1 MAVASL
7 RYRPN
12 ATPAEESKG
21 GFVVFSGE
29 AQEFHYWFFRT
40 KLKLECIPPM
50 PGMEDLSVTESETG
64 DASFE
69 QVEDEVLPDEVEVE
83 GPGRRTPWRDR
94 GEEG

>member
-7 RYRPN
+7 RYRPG

-40 KLKLECIPPM
+40 KLKLECVPPM
-50 PGMEDLSVTESETG
+50 PIAEDLSEIAESETTA
-64 DASFE
+64 DAPE
-69 QVEDEVLPDEVEVE
+69 AP
-83 GPGRRTPWRDR
+83 
-94 GEEG
+94 EEGGAASASAT

>member
-12 ATPAEESKG
+12 AAPVEESKG

-40 KLKLECIPPM
+40 KLKLECVLPM
-50 PGMEDLSVTESETG
+50 PIVEEVSESE
-64 DASFE
+64 AE
-69 QVEDEVLPDEVEVE
+69 QESS
-83 GPGRRTPWRDR
+83 G
-94 GEEG
+94 